1 MNRQPDIRLLLA
13 DIDGT
18 MVTNDKVLTAD
29 AQAACRA
36 LRDAGIALAITS
48 SRPPRGLAMLV
59 QPLALDTPIAG
70 FNGGVM
76 VNPDLSVIETH
87 TLDLAVAQ
95 QTVALMLEH
104 GLDVWLYT
112 ASDWFVRDRA
122 APHVAREE
130 WILKFGARSVASFP
144 DVDLAQAAKITGV
157 SDDPGRV
164 AACEAAAQALLGD
177 RASAARSQ
185 TYFLDVTHPLANK
198 GAVAAAF
205 AQRLG
210 LTVDQI
216 ATIGDM
222 PTDVLMFRQSGLS
235 IAMGNASDAVKAQA
249 RFVTDSNQNE
259 GFAKAIRKF
268 ILRSGSA

>member
-1 MNRQPDIRLLLA
+1 LTGQPDIRLLLA

-18 MVTNDKVLTAD
+18 MVTDDKVLTED
-29 AQAACRA
+29 TKVACRE
-36 LRDAGIALAITS
+36 LRAAGIALALTS

-59 QPLALDTPIAG
+59 QPLALDTAIAG
-70 FNGGVM
+70 FNGGVT
-76 VNPDLSVIETH
+76 VNPDLSLIETH
-87 TLDLAVAQ
+87 LLDLAIAR

-130 WILKFGARSVASFP
+130 WILKFDARGVAAFP
-144 DVDLAQAAKITGV
+144 DAELAQAAKITGV

-164 AACEAAAQALLGD
+164 AACETAAQTLLGG

-185 TYFLDVTHPLANK
+185 LYFLDVTHPLANK
-198 GAVAAAF
+198 GAVAVAT

-222 PTDVLMFRQSGLS
+222 PTDVLMFRKSGLS

-249 RFVTDSNQNE
+249 SVVTDSNENE
-259 GFAKAIRKF
+259 GFAKAVRKF
-268 ILRSGSA
+268 ILRSGAT